1 MNYRIEGD
9 SLPVVICNVEPGETL
24 ITEGGAMSWMT
35 PNMKMETTSGGG
47 FGKMLG
53 RMFSGD
59 SLFLNRYTAQGS
71 TGQIAFASSFP
82 GSIRAIEIK
91 PGKDVIVQKR
101 SFLAATEGVDLSIH
115 FQKKMGAGF
124 FGGEGFIMQRLS
136 GSGIAFIEIDGAAI
150 EYTLGAGQQMVVDTG
165 FLAMMDSSCSMDVV
179 TVGGG
184 AKNML
189 FGGEGFFNTVITG
202 PGNIILQTMPAY
214 SVARAIM
221 PYIPTSND

>member
-1 MNYRIEGD
+1 
-9 SLPVVICNVEPGETL
+9 
-24 ITEGGAMSWMT
+24 MSWMT

-101 SFLAATEGVDLSIH
+101 SFLAAT
-115 FQKKMGAGF
+115 
-124 FGGEGFIMQRLS
+124 
-136 GSGIAFIEIDGAAI
+136 
-150 EYTLGAGQQMVVDTG
+150 
-165 FLAMMDSSCSMDVV
+165 
-179 TVGGG
+179 
-184 AKNML
+184 
-189 FGGEGFFNTVITG
+189 
-202 PGNIILQTMPAY
+202 
-214 SVARAIM
+214 
-221 PYIPTSND
+221 

>member
-115 FQKKMGAGF
+115 FQKKAGAGF